1 MPKSTKYINTK
12 DVVRLTGLTTDEVLN
27 LAKTSVLSGHKTRR
41 GWWRLNVEAVEE
53 YFGIQINKPEEK
65 DVKPPKTVP
74 KPQPK
79 QDSVVGS
86 GIEYIEDEE
95 HFTQVFKRIAEV
107 EHNLKI
113 ATGDLKN
120 FRVTIEGRKGAKSM
134 RLCDFFLSLV
144 ERGVH
149 VQIVCMDPFAFY
161 WYAKDNCPQ
170 LLEHPLFDLRLNK
183 HSHMKIFIIDDE
195 CAYFGSA
202 NITGAAIGK
211 RSVKKR
217 NYEVGV
223 LVWGEMMEKPFEHFE
238 RAWNDLDS
246 IKHTWK
252 RFAAEA
258 KKKRR
263 NKGTD
268 SDV

>member
-1 MPKSTKYINTK
+1 MKNFMPKSTKYINTK
-12 DVVRLTGLTTDEVLN
+12 DVVRLSGLTTNEVLN
-27 LAKTSVLSGHKTRR
+27 LAKTSVLPAHKTRR
-41 GWWRLNVEAVEE
+41 GHWRYNVDAVEK
-53 YFGIQINKPEEK
+53 YFGIKINKPEEET
-65 DVKPPKTVP
+65 KPT
-74 KPQPK
+74 KPAAKSLPQ
-79 QDSVVGS
+79 
-86 GIEYIEDEE
+86 IESDITYIEDEE
-95 HFTQVFKRIAEV
+95 HTTQVFRRMTEV
-107 EHNLKI
+107 KHSLKI
-113 ATGDLKN
+113 ATANLKN
-120 FRVTIEGRKGAKSM
+120 FNVLVDGDNGTKKI
-134 RLCDFFLSLV
+134 RLCDFFMSLV
-144 ERGVH
+144 KRGVN
-149 VQIVCMDPFAFY
+149 VQIVCMKPLVFFL
-161 WYAKDNCPQ
+161 YAREHCPQ
-170 LLEHPLFDLRLNK
+170 LLENPLFELQLNEQN
-183 HSHMKIFIIDDE
+183 HMKIFIFDDE

-263 NKGTD
+263 NKGTN